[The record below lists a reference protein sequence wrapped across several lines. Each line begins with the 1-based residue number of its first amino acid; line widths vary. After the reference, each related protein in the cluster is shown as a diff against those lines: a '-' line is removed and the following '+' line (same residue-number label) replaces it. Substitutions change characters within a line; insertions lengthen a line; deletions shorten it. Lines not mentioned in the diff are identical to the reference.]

1 MNWLIWKKIVGN
13 GKLWDVLLKAFNN
26 ASYSSISSILFL
38 ISSFSVIVLVFRLIA
53 LTTSFHLLLQHR
65 VMHSIEYLVYSF
77 LIILYIFRDLSEL
90 VSAFSSLLLLSCFS
104 LNLTEV
110 TFIIFI
116 YIGPL
121 KENVRFW
128 GARRGSVKS
137 KRNQTKWERVLLWLC
152 FFH

>member
-1 MNWLIWKKIVGN
+1 M
-13 GKLWDVLLKAFNN
+13 LKAFNN

-53 LTTSFHLLLQHR
+53 LTTNFHLLLQHR

-77 LIILYIFRDLSEL
+77 LIVLYIFRDLSEL

-116 YIGPL
+116 YIGSL
-121 KENVRFW
+121 KENVRFR
-128 GARRGSVKS
+128 GARRSSLKS

>member
-116 YIGPL
+116 YIGSL
-121 KENVRFW
+121 KENVRFR
-128 GARRGSVKS
+128 GARRGSLKS